1 MLNSFQEYIYIYV
14 CKFIYIFII
23 YILQTF
29 RNKGREITSQFY
41 KTQFM
46 DILTYKSF
54 CLIKT
59 ILKIDP
65 VTLDLVGII

>member
-46 DILTYKSF
+46 DILAYKSF